1 MIYLLRHG
9 ETLWNAEGRIQ
20 GQRDSVLSPRGERQA
35 SAMGRRLAGLLAG
48 RSDVRMVASPLGR
61 TRQTAALVAAAL
73 AYDPARIA
81 YDDRLREITWGD
93 WDGFT
98 RAEIEARWPGSLAP
112 RYGEPVEHWNHC
124 PPNGE
129 SFASAGARARDW
141 LNGALQSDRV
151 TVAVAHGAIG
161 RVLRSLHLK
170 LAPADALALD
180 EPQEAFFHLHR
191 GGIDRIEV
199 DG

>member
-35 SAMGRRLAGLLAG
+35 VAMGRRLAGLLNG
-48 RSDVRMVASPLGR
+48 RADVSLVSSPLGR
-61 TRQTAALVAAAL
+61 TRQTAALVAAEL
-73 AYDPARIA
+73 QFDPARIA

-98 RAEIEARWPGSLAP
+98 RTEIEARWPGSMAP
-112 RYGEPVEHWNHC
+112 RYGEPVGHWNHC

-129 SFASAGARARDW
+129 SFASAGLRARDW
-141 LNGALQSDRV
+141 LQSALNAEGV
-151 TVAVAHGAIG
+151 LVAVAHGAIG

-170 LAPADALALD
+170 LTPADALALD
-180 EPQEAFFHLHR
+180 EPQEAFFHIHR
-191 GGIDRIEV
+191 NGIERIEV
-199 DG
+199 EG

>member
-9 ETLWNAEGRIQ
+9 ETLWNVEGRIQ
-20 GQRDSVLSPRGERQA
+20 GQRDSVLSPRGEGQA
-35 SAMGRRLAGLLAG
+35 RAMGRRLAALLGA
-48 RSDVRMVASPLGR
+48 RADVALVASPLGR
-61 TRQTAALVAAAL
+61 TRQTAALVAAAMN
-73 AYDPARIA
+73 YDPARIA

-98 RAEIEARWPGSLAP
+98 RAEIDARWPGSMAP
-112 RYGEPVEHWNHC
+112 RYGEPVTHWNHC

-141 LNGALQSDRV
+141 LNAALTSEGV

-161 RVLRSLHLK
+161 RVLRSLHLN
-170 LAPADALALD
+170 LSPADALALD
-180 EPQEAFFHLHR
+180 EPQDAFFQIRKDGL
-191 GGIDRIEV
+191 DRIPVE
-199 DG
+199 D